1 MDMKELERAVKATA
15 DLNRLRILNMLSVRD
30 MCVCELSE
38 VLGITQPSVSRH
50 LKKLAR
56 GGFIESRQDGRW
68 TDYYLRPANS
78 FASRFLKGLEET
90 LAGDET
96 ARNDLENMK
105 KARRESICG
114 IEE

>member
-1 MDMKELERAVKATA
+1 MDSKELVRSVKAAA

-38 VLGITQPSVSRH
+38 VLGIAQPSVSRH

-56 GGFIESRQDGRW
+56 GGFIDSRQDGRW

-78 FASRFLKGLEET
+78 FAEQFLDGLEET

-96 ARNDLENMK
+96 AGRDLEKMK
-105 KARRESICG
+105 TARRESICG